1 MAAGATASEGNYL
14 AFLSDSSNTDY
25 RWGRPVS
32 TKTFDGYTYNRVLGS
47 DGKYYWVRDG
57 YTIQIVDESERFDQA
72 GQNTVIRTYKDSDWT
87 SEDAKGLIQSFQN
100 VSQSMGITTL
110 NGDTLYSTSTSVY
123 GGAVNT
129 TTTGVSSTQEF
140 YLQGT
145 NSSNA
150 VHLGGNGA
158 SLSSRF
164 NWQDVS
170 YDENTKLYSYK
181 GQVVSKNN
189 LYAITYG
196 NTVRVGVF
204 TNADGS
210 LFTGDV
216 YGANNEILMTATDA
230 SGNYVSYWGSE
241 IVDPNESIANMTV
254 SDLQD
259 KFDEVDAN
267 VKKIQK
273 DDINHIQ
280 LGTTTGGGT
289 IGLVTN
295 GGAEIPGG
303 ITVTSTGGTG
313 GEDVQ
318 ITFANQTDPDD
329 ESTKSSFSI
338 NAGSKVVANDTTG
351 TSKGTLNSISI
362 NGESYTLASGGASV
376 TSGSISDTGYIN
388 LKQGETDTTGITLG
402 GRLHDYALVSNKDG
416 DKDVPYTV
424 SDNGTVTLTVQDK
437 YNADNKET
445 VTISGIASTD
455 ALDAAAAKATTEVIG
470 SDNITVGDPAYDE
483 KDGHAIYKVEL
494 NDDLTLGGKDGQN
507 GSVSIK
513 GGEGSISV
521 TTGTG
526 DNASTIN
533 IGSGLVSGL
542 TNTTW
547 NAEADYSKSTNA
559 ATEAQL
565 QSAVSSITTAVD
577 AAATE
582 VVGSDN
588 ITVGE
593 PKYDEEDGH
602 AIYKVELNDDLTLGG
617 KDGQNGSVSIKG
629 SEGSISVTTGTG
641 DDASTITIGSGT
653 ITGLTNEITNWS
665 TFVSDDS
672 DAKTSTHAAT
682 LAELYELSQHSV
694 FYAMNGDAIDYGT
707 INLANS
713 YSNKSG
719 GTLIYNVAY
728 AVTDANAEGYNG
740 SAAVNVDLLKDYVSS
755 KVEAA
760 AGDLKDT
767 HLLANPVAGSEGV
780 YTVTDDNKI
789 NLAVGTGEEGDTPT
803 TVTIEDVAS
812 ATDLG
817 DVSQLHDDLKAAE
830 GDTTNVVDA
839 INKVDTKVE
848 EVKEDIGDLNYVEGE
863 AGTKG
868 NVVTNG
874 SSVTDAIGALDA
886 AIGTASSDAKKHSSV
901 ISGSD
906 NIKVDSSKTNSTGGT
921 EYQVTLSDDLSLKDK
936 DGNETISIKGSE
948 GTISATGNISA
959 GSFTTTGGI
968 SIGKNTDGT
977 NVVSGLGNTSW
988 NASADYSGSTQAA
1001 TEAQLQKATE
1011 GAVQY
1016 DRKDDG
1022 TVNKGSISLGYTN
1035 DAGEQQYTTIR
1046 NVADGTAT
1054 HDAVN
1059 VGQLQQVENQVI
1071 NNSMNISML
1080 EGSIHRLDNRIDRVG
1095 AGAAALAA
1103 LHPLD
1108 YDPDA
1113 KWDFAAGVGNYRS
1126 ATATAIGAYY
1136 RPNED
1141 VMFSV
1146 GGSFG
1151 GGENMVNAGVSFK
1164 LGSGSGHVT
1173 TSKAAM
1179 ARELAAM
1186 KETVAQ
1192 QNAQIEQQAAQI
1204 AELTALVQKLAGE
1217 AAASETDA
1225 EA

>member
-1 MAAGATASEGNYL
+1 MPDG
-14 AFLSDSSNTDY
+14 
-25 RWGRPVS
+25 S
-32 TKTFDGYTYNRVLGS
+32 TQT
-47 DGKYYWVRDG
+47 YWVRDG
-57 YTIQIVDESERFDQA
+57 YHITITNNEEDKRFGGA
-72 GQNTVIRTYKDSDWT
+72 ANGTVVHVYRDDDWT
-87 SEDAKGLIQSFQN
+87 ETDGNGLLSSLQLETTD
-100 VSQSMGITTL
+100 MGVTTL
-110 NGDTLYSTSTSVY
+110 NGDNLLDVSAGTFVGASNSPSTAVSVAEDKNQIFVYSSSQQRWIDVGSTTQNLNRYFHEVKYDSTLGGYVY
-123 GGAVNT
+123 NGQFIDPKDMYVIDGQ
-129 TTTGVSSTQEF
+129 TGVFVIDNE
-140 YLQGT
+140 
-145 NSSNA
+145 
-150 VHLGGNGA
+150 V
-158 SLSSRF
+158 
-164 NWQDVS
+164 
-170 YDENTKLYSYK
+170 YS
-181 GQVVSKNN
+181 GS
-189 LYAITYG
+189 
-196 NTVRVGVF
+196 VF
-204 TNADGS
+204 G
-210 LFTGDV
+210 
-216 YGANNEILMTATDA
+216 YNNEILVTGRDDE
-230 SGNYVSYWGSE
+230 GEYYSYWGAE
-241 IVDPNESIANMTV
+241 RNDPNETIGDKLTV
-254 SDLQD
+254 GQYNETISTLNN
-259 KFDEVDAN
+259 N
-267 VKKIQK
+267 VKSVAK
-273 DDINHIQ
+273 DSIKEIQ
-280 LGTTTGGGT
+280 LAPNEDGNGGT
-289 IGLVTN
+289 IGLLTN
-295 GGAEIPGG
+295 GDFETVTIDGKTYYVPKGGESIPGG
-303 ITVTSTGGTG
+303 ITVTSTGGTDG
-313 GEDVQ
+313 KDVQ

-351 TSKGTLNSISI
+351 TSKGTLSSISI

-376 TSGSISDTGYIN
+376 TSGTIGTDGTITLY
-388 LKQGETDTTGITLG
+388 QGNDDTTGIKLTNAI
-402 GRLHDYALVSNKDG
+402 HDYALVSNKDG
-416 DKDVPYTV
+416 DKNVPYTV
-424 SDNGTVTLTVQDK
+424 SDDGTVTLTVQDK

-455 ALDAAAAKATTEVIG
+455 ALAAAAAKATTEVTG
-470 SDNITVGDPAYDE
+470 SDNITVGDPTYDE

-526 DNASTIN
+526 DDASTIN
-533 IGSGLVSGL
+533 IGGGLVSGL

-547 NAEADYSKSTNA
+547 NAETDYSKSTNA

-593 PKYDEEDGH
+593 PTYDEEDGH
-602 AIYKVELNDDLTLGG
+602 AIYKVEMNDDLTLGG
-617 KDGQNGSVSIKG
+617 KDNQTGSVSISG
-629 SEGSISVTTGTG
+629 STGSISVTTGTD
-641 DDASTITIGSGT
+641 DDASTITIGGGT

-694 FYAMNGDAIDYGT
+694 FYAMNGNAIDYGT
-707 INLANS
+707 INLANP

-719 GTLIYNVAY
+719 GTFIYNVAY

-740 SAAVNVDLLKDYVSS
+740 SAAVNVDLLKDYVGSAVDDAKTDMKAS
-755 KVEAA
+755 
-760 AGDLKDT
+760 DQ
-767 HLLANPVAGSEGV
+767 HLVANPESTDGAYSVNKANHD
-780 YTVTDDNKI
+780 VTLKVDTGTKDEDDKPI
-789 NLAVGTGEEGDTPT
+789 YSD
-803 TVTIEDVAS
+803 VTIKDVAS
-812 ATDLG
+812 ASEVG
-817 DVSQLHDDLKAAE
+817 DISSIREDLKNE
-830 GDTTNVVDA
+830 TGDTTVVDA
-839 INKVDTKVE
+839 INNLDDKVGSADFSSAKTE
-848 EVKEDIGDLNYVEGE
+848 GVKKAEN
-863 AGTKG
+863 
-868 NVVTNG
+868 
-874 SSVTDAIGALDA
+874 VTDAILALDDKVGA
-886 AIGTASSDAKKHSSV
+886 AATEAGKHSTVSNGNGITV
-901 ISGSD
+901 TNTNDPTSD
-906 NIKVDSSKTNSTGGT
+906 DYDSTKGANY
-921 EYQVTLSDDLSLKDK
+921 EVALSDDFTLGGKEGQS
-936 DGNETISIKGSE
+936 GSITVTGSE

-959 GSFTTTGGI
+959 GSFTSGNIVINGKDSANTINGLANTTWDANHI
-968 SIGKNTDGT
+968 
-977 NVVSGLGNTSW
+977 VSG
-988 NASADYSGSTQAA
+988 QAA
-1001 TEAQLQKATE
+1001 TEDQLKAATE

-1016 DRKDDG
+1016 DRNDDG

-1035 DAGEQQYTTIR
+1035 DAGEQQYTTIH

>member
-1 MAAGATASEGNYL
+1 MPDG
-14 AFLSDSSNTDY
+14 
-25 RWGRPVS
+25 S
-32 TKTFDGYTYNRVLGS
+32 TQT
-47 DGKYYWVRDG
+47 YWVRDG
-57 YTIQIVDESERFDQA
+57 YHITITNNEEDKRFGGA
-72 GQNTVIRTYKDSDWT
+72 ANGTVVHVYRDDDWT
-87 SEDAKGLIQSFQN
+87 ETDGNGLLSSLQLETTD
-100 VSQSMGITTL
+100 MGVTTL
-110 NGDTLYSTSTSVY
+110 NGDNLLDVSAGTFVGASNSPSTAVSVAEDKNQIFVYSSSQQRWIDVGSTAQNLNQYFHEVKYDSTLGGYVY
-123 GGAVNT
+123 NGQLIDPKDMYVIDGQ
-129 TTTGVSSTQEF
+129 TGVFVIDNE
-140 YLQGT
+140 
-145 NSSNA
+145 
-150 VHLGGNGA
+150 V
-158 SLSSRF
+158 
-164 NWQDVS
+164 
-170 YDENTKLYSYK
+170 YS
-181 GQVVSKNN
+181 GS
-189 LYAITYG
+189 
-196 NTVRVGVF
+196 VF
-204 TNADGS
+204 G
-210 LFTGDV
+210 
-216 YGANNEILMTATDA
+216 YNNEILVTGRDDE
-230 SGNYVSYWGSE
+230 GEYYSYWGAE
-241 IVDPNESIANMTV
+241 RNDPNETIGDKLTV
-254 SDLQD
+254 GQYNETISTLNN
-259 KFDEVDAN
+259 N
-267 VKKIQK
+267 VKSVAK
-273 DDINHIQ
+273 DSIKEIQ
-280 LGTTTGGGT
+280 LAPNEDGNGGT
-289 IGLVTN
+289 IGLLTN
-295 GGAEIPGG
+295 GDFETVTIDGKTYYVPKGGESIPGG

-313 GEDVQ
+313 GKDVQ

-388 LKQGETDTTGITLG
+388 LKQGETDTTGITLD
-402 GRLHDYALVSNKDG
+402 GRLHDYALVSNTDG

-455 ALDAAAAKATTEVIG
+455 ALAAAAAKATTEVIG
-470 SDNITVGDPAYDE
+470 SDNITVGDP
-483 KDGHAIYKVEL
+483 
-494 NDDLTLGGKDGQN
+494 T
-507 GSVSIK
+507 
-513 GGEGSISV
+513 
-521 TTGTG
+521 
-526 DNASTIN
+526 
-533 IGSGLVSGL
+533 
-542 TNTTW
+542 
-547 NAEADYSKSTNA
+547 
-559 ATEAQL
+559 
-565 QSAVSSITTAVD
+565 
-577 AAATE
+577 
-582 VVGSDN
+582 
-588 ITVGE
+588 
-593 PKYDEEDGH
+593 YDEEDGH

-641 DDASTITIGSGT
+641 DDASTITISGGT
-653 ITGLTNEITNWS
+653 ITGLTTSEWS
-665 TFVSDDS
+665 TFMSD
-672 DAKTSTHAAT
+672 TNTGRAAT
-682 LAELYELSQHSV
+682 EGELKILADHSV
-694 FYAMNGDAIDYGT
+694 LYAYDAETDT
-707 INLANS
+707 LNKNLINLAGDS
-713 YSNKSG
+713 YSYTSPTVHSG

-740 SAAVNVDLLKDYVSS
+740 SAAVNVDLLKDYVGSAVDNAKTEMKAS
-755 KVEAA
+755 
-760 AGDLKDT
+760 DQ
-767 HLLANPVAGSEGV
+767 HLVANPESTDGAYSVNK
-780 YTVTDDNKI
+780 TNHDVTLKVDTGTKDEDDKPI
-789 NLAVGTGEEGDTPT
+789 YSD
-803 TVTIEDVAS
+803 VTIKDVAS
-812 ATDLG
+812 ASEVG
-817 DVSQLHDDLKAAE
+817 DISSIHGDLKNKT
-830 GDTTNVVDA
+830 GDTTVVEA
-839 INKVDTKVE
+839 INNLDDKVGSADFSSAKTE
-848 EVKEDIGDLNYVEGE
+848 GVKKAEN
-863 AGTKG
+863 
-868 NVVTNG
+868 
-874 SSVTDAIGALDA
+874 VTDAILALDDKVGA
-886 AIGTASSDAKKHSSV
+886 AATEAGKHSTVSEGNGITITKTDATETAGADYKV
-901 ISGSD
+901 SLDNDFKVQSEDGS
-906 NIKVDSSKTNSTGGT
+906 NYVEVKGT
-921 EYQVTLSDDLSLKDK
+921 
-936 DGNETISIKGSE
+936 E
-948 GTISATGNISA
+948 GTISATGNIGA

-988 NASADYSGSTQAA
+988 DTSADYSGSTQAA

-1016 DRKDDG
+1016 DRKDGAVDKSSITLGDG
-1022 TVNKGSISLGYTN
+1022 NGG
-1035 DAGEQQYTTIR
+1035 TTAIH
-1046 NVADGTAT
+1046 NVTAGTADT
-1054 HDAVN
+1054 DAVN
-1059 VGQLQQVENQVI
+1059 VGQLQQVKNQVI